1 MNVLIADDHALLR
14 DGLASLLEARGIEV
28 VAIASNGQEAV
39 EMVQARQ
46 PQIALIDLAMPVLDG
61 LDATRLIASQA
72 PEVKIVIVTA
82 SEDDTD
88 LFEAIKSGAHGFI
101 PKDVA
106 ADDLVALLE
115 GLDRGE
121 PALTPAIARK
131 ILREFAT
138 PAPSPIDPLSPRE
151 RNVLDLLLAGT
162 TTNRDLAG
170 EMNVSENTVKFHLRN
185 ILRKLHLKNR
195 AQVIAWAAQHG
206 MTTS

>member
-1 MNVLIADDHALLR
+1 MNVLIADDHALFR

-39 EMVQARQ
+39 EMVQASQ

-61 LDATRLIASQA
+61 LAASRLIASQA

-138 PAPSPIDPLSPRE
+138 PTPSPIDPLSPRE

-162 TTNRDLAG
+162 TTNRDLAD

-206 MTTS
+206 MTTG